1 MIQFIAEPNEVTFSK
16 DAIVFHIK
24 LDTEKY
30 CSIEIENNDLPITSL
45 ETGIPNQAGEMTFN
59 IAQTIDDYVTES
71 LRFDETKISE
81 WVTDIQEQTEGLRYI
96 ARDAKNVFFEE
107 FTITIRSYDSNNV
120 QVNAVQKSLK
130 VFLGSSGNDSFFSP
144 ILTMLGAQ
152 PTEKPITVKQPELMY
167 LYTQVELVPELEI
180 IIHLTTGE
188 KITWQFLENRIYPGQ
203 VLAMKSGYQDIL
215 KIAQAKSE
223 GSINQ
228 DSLLKYSVQWKSG
241 SQEARKQTYVLMP
254 GTRYERN
261 FLFWGSGGVWETL
274 SATGLEKVKTKIDQ
288 AVSKKEIFIGGR
300 QMGKQY
306 NYLKAV
312 NEMRTLEIG
321 FQNRKTRQWSR
332 SFLESHERYKW
343 DGDTLKSVVITSK
356 SYPDM
361 GDDIITPESIK
372 FTYEYAEQ
380 NNLFFDPELVN
391 NAITSAFITL
401 TGYAQNSN
409 SIQLNWTGQDI
420 PNSPVFE
427 VWKGSDPANL
437 TLDLSN
443 IFGNGHLD
451 TGVLPSTKYYYRI
464 QEQSGVFS
472 NLIEVETPAV
482 SLDFTN
488 VIMQPENFVWGTHHL
503 DGYPILQQITWGSN
517 LMGSNSTAND
527 FVRVQVF
534 KNDLPYAW
542 NWEGSRGSN
551 TNSLDMTYYF
561 NGPFGQTAGWPGG
574 NAGEVLKIKFYTEDF
589 IGLNQS
595 VIEEIIVTIPT
606 I

>member
-16 DAIVFHIK
+16 DAIAFHIK

-45 ETGIPNQAGEMTFN
+45 ETGIPSQTGEMTFN
-59 IAQTIDDYVTES
+59 LAQTIDDYVTES
-71 LRFDETKISE
+71 LRFDETKLSE
-81 WVTDIQEQTEGLRYI
+81 WVTNISQNTNGLSYI

-107 FTITIRSYDSNNV
+107 FKVTIRSYDSNNV
-120 QVNAVQKSLK
+120 QIDAQQRTIK
-130 VFLGSSGNDSFFSP
+130 VFLGSAGGNTFFSP
-144 ILTMLGAQ
+144 VLTKLGGQ
-152 PTEKPITVKQPELMY
+152 PVEKHVTVKQPELLY

-180 IIHLTTGE
+180 LLYLQTGE
-188 KITWQFLENRIYPGQ
+188 MITWQFLENRIYENQ
-203 VLAMKSGYQDIL
+203 VIALKTGYQDIL

-223 GSINQ
+223 GRITQ
-228 DSLLKYSVQWKSG
+228 DSVLKYSVQWKSG
-241 SQEARKQTYVLMP
+241 SQEARKQTYILKT
-254 GTRYERN
+254 GTRYERS
-261 FLFWGSGGVWETL
+261 FLFWGSGGAWETL
-274 SATGLEKVKTKIDQ
+274 TATGMEKVKTKIDQ
-288 AVSKKEIFIGGR
+288 VRSKREVFIGGR
-300 QMGKQY
+300 QQGKTY

-332 SFLESHERYKW
+332 SFLESHERHIW
-343 DGDTLKSVVITSK
+343 EGNNLKSIVITSK

-361 GDDIITPESIK
+361 GDDIITPESLK
-372 FTYEYAEQ
+372 FTYEYAKQ
-380 NNLFFDPELVN
+380 NNLFFDPTLVN

-420 PNSPVFE
+420 PGSPIYE
-427 VWKGSDPANL
+427 VWKGTDPANL
-437 TLDLSN
+437 AFDLGN

-451 TGVLPSTKYYYRI
+451 TSVSPSSKYYYRI

-488 VIMQPENFVWGTHHL
+488 VIMQPENFVWGTHPL
-503 DGYPILQQITWGSN
+503 DDYPILQQITWDSN
-517 LMGSNSTAND
+517 LMGSNSRASD
-527 FVRVQVF
+527 FVRVQAF
-534 KNDLPYAW
+534 KNDLPYTW
-542 NWEGSRGSN
+542 NWENLRGSDTQN
-551 TNSLDMTYYF
+551 LDMTYYF

-574 NAGEVLKIKFYTEDF
+574 NAGEVLKLRFYTEDF

-595 VIEEIIVTIPT
+595 LVEEITLIIPN